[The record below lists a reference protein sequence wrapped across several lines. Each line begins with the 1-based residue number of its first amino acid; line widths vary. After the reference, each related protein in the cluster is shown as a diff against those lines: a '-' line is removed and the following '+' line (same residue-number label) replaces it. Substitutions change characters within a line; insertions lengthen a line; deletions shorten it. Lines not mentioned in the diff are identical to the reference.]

1 MKHAAHNRLCVL
13 GLGLATLNCTP
24 SALAQEYPVRPV
36 KIIISF
42 TAGGPTDIVARLL
55 AHRMSEATGQQFLV
69 DNRPGG
75 GGTIGANLAARSA
88 PDGYT
93 LYVGGITSMSMAPH
107 VHRKLPYDPFK
118 DFAPITKLTIQPLM
132 LMVHPSLPV
141 RSVQEFIKLARARPG
156 QLDYASSGLGG
167 TGHLAGELFK
177 TVTGTQMM
185 HIPYK
190 SAGPALTDLTAG
202 QVQVM
207 FGTMLAA
214 VPLIK
219 NSKIRPIAVT
229 SDKRTVALPEV
240 PTFIESGLRNF
251 EAVSWNCMVAPAG
264 TPEPVI
270 QRLNAE
276 LVRIVNDPT
285 VLQRL
290 TADGVVGAG
299 STPQELAAYIK
310 SESEKWGKVIRD
322 AGVKPN

>member
-1 MKHAAHNRLCVL
+1 MKPAVRNRLFIL
-13 GLGLATLNCTP
+13 GSGLATLTFAP
-24 SALAQEYPVRPV
+24 GASGQEYPVRPV

-177 TVTGTQMM
+177 SVTGTQMM

-219 NSKIRPIAVT
+219 NGKIRPIAVT

-270 QRLNAE
+270 QRLNTE
-276 LVRIVNDPT
+276 LVKIVSDPK
-285 VLQRL
+285 VLERL

>member
-1 MKHAAHNRLCVL
+1 MKPAVRNRLYVL
-13 GLGLATLNCTP
+13 GLGLATVNFAP
-24 SALAQEYPVRPV
+24 SALGQEYPVRPV

-141 RSVQEFIKLARARPG
+141 RSVQDFIKLAHARPG

-177 TVTGTQMM
+177 TVTGTQMT

-219 NSKIRPIAVT
+219 NGKIRPIAVT

-240 PTFIESGLRNF
+240 PTFMESGLRNF

-270 QRLNAE
+270 QRLNTE
-276 LVRIVNDPT
+276 LVKIVNDPT

-299 STPQELAAYIK
+299 STPQQLAAYIK

>member
-1 MKHAAHNRLCVL
+1 MQHTVRNRLCVL
-13 GLGLATLNCTP
+13 GAGLAALNCAP
-24 SALAQEYPVRPV
+24 SALAQEYPTRPV
-36 KIIISF
+36 KIVISF

-55 AHRMSEATGQQFLV
+55 AHRMFEATGQQFLV

-75 GGTIGANLAARSA
+75 GGTIGANLAARSPA
-88 PDGYT
+88 DGYT
-93 LYVGGITSMSMAPH
+93 LYVGGITSLSMAPH
-107 VHRKLPYDPFK
+107 VHKKLPYDPFK
-118 DFAPITKLTIQPLM
+118 DFAPITKLTVQPLM

-141 RSVQEFIKLARARPG
+141 RSVQDFIKLARARPG

-177 TVTGTQMM
+177 SVTGTQMM

-219 NSKIRPIAVT
+219 NGKIRPIAVT

-240 PTFIESGLRNF
+240 PTFVESGLRNF
-251 EAVSWNCMVAPAG
+251 EAVSWNCMVTPAG
-264 TPEPVI
+264 TPEAVI
-270 QRLNAE
+270 QRLNTE
-276 LVRIVNDPT
+276 LVKIVNDPA

-290 TADGVVGAG
+290 TADGVVGVG

>member
-1 MKHAAHNRLCVL
+1 MKPAVSNRLCIL
-13 GLGLATLNCTP
+13 GLGLTTLHFAP
-24 SALAQEYPVRPV
+24 SAVGQEYPVRPV

-177 TVTGTQMM
+177 SVTGTQMM

-219 NSKIRPIAVT
+219 NGKIRPIAVT

-270 QRLNAE
+270 QRLNTE
-276 LVRIVNDPT
+276 LVKIVNDPT

-299 STPQELAAYIK
+299 STPQQLAAYIK

>member
-1 MKHAAHNRLCVL
+1 MKPAVRNRLYVL
-13 GLGLATLNCTP
+13 GLGLATVNFAP
-24 SALAQEYPVRPV
+24 SALGQEYPVRPV

-141 RSVQEFIKLARARPG
+141 RSVQDFIKLARARPG

-177 TVTGTQMM
+177 TVTGTQMT

-219 NSKIRPIAVT
+219 NGKIRPIAVT

-240 PTFIESGLRNF
+240 PTFMESGLRNF

-270 QRLNAE
+270 QRLNTE
-276 LVRIVNDPT
+276 LVKIVNDPT

-299 STPQELAAYIK
+299 STPQQLAAYIK

>member
-1 MKHAAHNRLCVL
+1 MKHVVRNRLYVL
-13 GLGLATLNCTP
+13 GLGLATLNCAP
-24 SALAQEYPVRPV
+24 SAVAQDYPARPV

-177 TVTGTQMM
+177 SVTGTQMM

-219 NSKIRPIAVT
+219 NGKIRPIAVT

-270 QRLNAE
+270 QRLNTE
-276 LVRIVNDPT
+276 LVKIVSDPK
-285 VLQRL
+285 VLERL

>member
-1 MKHAAHNRLCVL
+1 MKPAVRNRLYVL
-13 GLGLATLNCTP
+13 GLGLATVNFAP
-24 SALAQEYPVRPV
+24 SALGQEYPVRPV

-118 DFAPITKLTIQPLM
+118 DFATITKLTIQPLM

-141 RSVQEFIKLARARPG
+141 RSVQDFIKLAHARPG

-177 TVTGTQMM
+177 TVTGTQMT

-219 NSKIRPIAVT
+219 NGPIRPIAVT

-240 PTFIESGLRNF
+240 PTFMESGLRNF

-270 QRLNAE
+270 QRLNTE
-276 LVRIVNDPT
+276 LVKIVNDPT

-299 STPQELAAYIK
+299 STPQQLAAYIK